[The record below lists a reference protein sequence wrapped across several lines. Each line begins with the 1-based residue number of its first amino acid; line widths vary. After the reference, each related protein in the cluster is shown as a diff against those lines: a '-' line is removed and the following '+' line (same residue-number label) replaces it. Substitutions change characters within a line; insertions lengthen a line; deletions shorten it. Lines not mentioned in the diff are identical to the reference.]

1 MSPPRRTRAPRPRPR
16 RVLALALGIAA
27 ISACAG
33 DGAPAPASIGQ
44 PAPAYAASQMDG
56 SPVTLAE
63 HTGEVVLLNIWA
75 TWCKPC
81 REEIPALDSLYTEFA
96 ARGLVVAGV
105 SIDVID
111 DTARIQRFARD
122 LGATYPM
129 WLDPDDRVSTTF
141 RAIGVPA
148 TFLVDR
154 NGVLRWRKMG
164 AVHASDAGLRA
175 VLDSALTPV
184 APGAGS

>member
-1 MSPPRRTRAPRPRPR
+1 MLLAIAPA
-16 RVLALALGIAA
+16 VVAA
-27 ISACAG
+27 ACSA
-33 DGAPAPASIGQ
+33 DGATTSATIGQ

-56 SPVTLAE
+56 SPVTLAD
-63 HTGEVVLLNIWA
+63 HRGEVVLLNIWA

-81 REEIPALDSLYTEFA
+81 RQEIPALDSLYAEFA

-111 DTARIQRFARD
+111 DTARIQGFARD
-122 LGATYPM
+122 LGATYPL

-175 VLDSALTPV
+175 VLDSAL
-184 APGAGS
+184 APRAGN